1 MCAKRALASS
11 AALAASRGRMN
22 TLGTDSM
29 AAMERISLEHLH
41 HSTAPGGAPLS
52 PAVHILHHQIFWR
65 LKFCWHAGA
74 LPGGACISGHLHVQN
89 SCASK
94 FKRAVLGAPE
104 GQTTFRANPA
114 RARKHPTTPQYTKDP
129 SLAQH
134 QHNAEEL

>member
-52 PAVHILHHQIFWR
+52 PAVHIVQPRILLETRLLLARWYTAWGRMHQR
-65 LKFCWHAGA
+65 
-74 LPGGACISGHLHVQN
+74 P
-89 SCASK
+89 
-94 FKRAVLGAPE
+94 
-104 GQTTFRANPA
+104 PA
-114 RARKHPTTPQYTKDP
+114 R
-129 SLAQH
+129 S
-134 QHNAEEL
+134 ELMRIEI